1 MDPNS
6 NISKDKNK
14 VIKNDESNSVLR
26 NIKNNNVLKKYLIIS

>member
-14 VIKNDESNSVLR
+14 VIKNDESNSILF
-26 NIKNNNVLKKYLIIS
+26 NLNHQ